1 MVSKIEIDEDYK
13 KKILNEINKSGFPIE
28 LNVIEKLRRNNY
40 LTFPNLTFI
49 DEQKDLHEIDV
60 LAMLVG
66 GDKHWKYGMIGVS
79 LIIEC
84 KQSQEKPWV
93 FFEEV
98 YDPITAIGLVSKLSC
113 VSDLAVDYPV
123 NSLLLGSANSSLHKH
138 HYKQNIPIS
147 RTFFEAF
154 KKQDYKSD
162 IYKAIT
168 SVWYAHTYFKEWFLS
183 SDKTTKED
191 KMKRS
196 TIIHPIIILEGD
208 LIVAK
213 KTKDSFSLNFV
224 NHLFLRTIDNITNAN
239 TSFFQTDNEII
250 IDVIKHSYLSSY
262 LKICKKDYFA
272 FKEHLLESDRNKTYL
287 K

>member
-1 MVSKIEIDEDYK
+1 MVSKMEMDEDYK
-13 KKILNEINKSGFPIE
+13 KRILNEIKKSGFPVE
-28 LNVIEKLRRNNY
+28 LNVVEKLRRNNY
-40 LTFPNLTFI
+40 LTFPNLTFV
-49 DEQKDLHEIDV
+49 DGQKDLHEIDV

-66 GDKHWKYGMIGVS
+66 GDQSWQYGMIGVS

-84 KQSQEKPWV
+84 KQSKEKPWV

-98 YDPITAIGLVSKLSC
+98 YDPITAIGLVPKLSC

-138 HYKQNIPIS
+138 HYEQNIPIA

-154 KKQDYKSD
+154 KNQDYKSD
-162 IYKAIT
+162 IYKALT
-168 SVWYAHTYFKEWFLS
+168 SVLYAHTYFKEWFRL
-183 SDKTTKED
+183 SDKTNKEN

-213 KTKDSFSLNFV
+213 KTKDSFSLHSV
-224 NHLFLRTIDNITNAN
+224 NHLFLRTIDNITNPSK
-239 TSFFQTDNEII
+239 SFFPTDNEII
-250 IDVIKHSYLSSY
+250 IDVIKYSYLSSY
-262 LKICKKDYFA
+262 LKICNKDYLA
-272 FKEHLLESDRNKTYL
+272 FKEHLLELDKNEKFL